1 MGATGE
7 APKSWDQ
14 MRDEASLN
22 LKISVKCTIP
32 LRKEQAQQLLAEV
45 IAQARGAYNR
55 KKTCCEVKG
64 EPARV
69 PDLYKIPRSF
79 SYQSSVSVLYN

>member
-45 IAQARGAYNR
+45 IAQARTAYN
-55 KKTCCEVKG
+55 
-64 EPARV
+64 
-69 PDLYKIPRSF
+69 
-79 SYQSSVSVLYN
+79 